1 MRMRVLM
8 LVKSG
13 VTDDSRIRREAS
25 ALADAG
31 YDVTV
36 IGDRPGPVHPIRNVA
51 VRYSRPMASRASWA
65 GRSTL
70 RNPVR
75 WLLLPIHRRRDD
87 RSFIRAAAREATALD
102 ADLVHA
108 HDLVALRAAWRC
120 RKPHTRL
127 VYDAHECW
135 TGRRQVGC
143 PDPVGRLVDA
153 RRERRL
159 GGAADVV
166 LTVSDELADWLRTHR
181 AFPDVRVIRN
191 TAMPRDGPLP
201 QHPQAAHYGG
211 RIDEERDLVTAAIGT
226 AAVEGI
232 DLILRGIADPGV
244 AAALARL
251 EVEALPPI
259 TTDELA
265 DELASA
271 GVGLVPLTG
280 GCINHRVALPNKLF
294 QAVQVGVPVVA
305 ADLPAIRR
313 LVDQFHL
320 GAVYRPGDAESFATA
335 LMEVLNNYSAYRAHV
350 NRAKDALSWERD
362 AALLTSIYSEVLAR

>member
-36 IGDRPGPVHPIRNVA
+36 IGDRPGPDHPIRNVA

-87 RSFIRAAAREATALD
+87 RSFIRAAAREAAALD
-102 ADLVHA
+102 VDLVHA

-320 GAVYRPGDAESFATA
+320 GAVYRPGDAASFATA

>member
-87 RSFIRAAAREATALD
+87 RSFIRAAAREAAALD
-102 ADLVHA
+102 VDLVHA
-108 HDLVALRAAWRC
+108 HDLVALRSAWRC

-271 GVGLVPLTG
+271 GVGLVTLTG